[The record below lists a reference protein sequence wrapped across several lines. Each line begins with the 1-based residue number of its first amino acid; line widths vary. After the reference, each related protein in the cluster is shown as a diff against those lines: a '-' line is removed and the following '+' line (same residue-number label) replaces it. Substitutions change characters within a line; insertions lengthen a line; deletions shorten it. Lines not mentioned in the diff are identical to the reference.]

1 MSKLT
6 LSVDQAVVQRA
17 KRYARAR
24 RTSVSRLVERFL
36 DLITRDRQATGSAR
50 KVFEVAPVDGAVIRS
65 ALGLSWP
72 DFEDAV
78 CAAAAAASG
87 CEAIVSR
94 DAAGFRHSP
103 VPAIDPATAVVWLGV
118 E

>member
-36 DLITRDRQATGSAR
+36 DLVTRDGQATGSAR
-50 KVFEVAPVDGAVIRS
+50 KGEPPILRRLRGSLKGVT
-65 ALGLSWP
+65 
-72 DFEDAV
+72 
-78 CAAAAAASG
+78 
-87 CEAIVSR
+87 
-94 DAAGFRHSP
+94 
-103 VPAIDPATAVVWLGV
+103 PADYRAHLARKYR
-118 E
+118 